1 MQNPGSS
8 AVRVVPTTRALSPAL
23 GEAVPLNPPIAERH
37 ETAKDGTVWTV
48 IQSGENR
55 GRRQRQNVM
64 TAAPSPTAHA
74 KRNIEDALTAF
85 LCLVDDAPWLRHT
98 ESWRTAHGK

>member
-1 MQNPGSS
+1 MATVQNPGSS
-8 AVRVVPTTRALSPAL
+8 AVRAVPTTRALSPAL
-23 GEAVPLNPPIAERH
+23 DEAVPLNPPIAERH

-55 GRRQRQNVM
+55 GSQNVM
-64 TAAPSPTAHA
+64 TAAPGPTAHA

-98 ESWRTAHGK
+98 ESRRTAHGK